1 MDWLENQI
9 FSIRDVKKIILLT
22 SLLANPDLVEE
33 CGLPKSQ
40 MKKIKAI
47 VIDSLK
53 KKIDEFFEDLKN
65 EEESI
70 LEIMLNK

>member
-33 CGLPKSQ
+33 CGLPRSKI
-40 MKKIKAI
+40 KKIKKI
-47 VIDSLK
+47 IIETLK

>member
-33 CGLPKSQ
+33 CGLPRSQ
-40 MKKIKAI
+40 I
-47 VIDSLK
+47 
-53 KKIDEFFEDLKN
+53 
-65 EEESI
+65 
-70 LEIMLNK
+70 